1 MIRLKNFTV
10 ILYLMDLKPNR
21 SGDATDL
28 PENDFETT
36 KEKSKKKK
44 IDLGGKHE

>member
-1 MIRLKNFTV
+1 MNRLKKISQLFF
-10 ILYLMDLKPNR
+10 YLMDLKPNR

-36 KEKSKKKK
+36 KEKSKKK
-44 IDLGGKHE
+44 IDLGEKT